1 MEIVIALVGIVGVLF
16 IVEGVKRWLDEIDR
30 LRDIARAEWLEKQR
44 RERGE

>member
-30 LRDIARAEWLEKQR
+30 LRDIARAEWLERQR